1 MRQLPM
7 TYTAQIGL
15 VPHPHTPLEW
25 LIDEVTHSPVHHSVL
40 AISETYCVSA
50 EARGV
55 RVRRI
60 DYFPEAYWSAF
71 DLSGEE
77 RDTIVDF
84 GIGHIGR
91 PYGWFTDAAIG
102 ISVLAKEKTPAW
114 VENYLNDDRW
124 YECAQLCEAAYAAA
138 KRPLFEGVTP
148 AEVFPGMFV
157 PIWRRHEWMP

>member
-1 MRQLPM
+1 VPDL
-7 TYTAQIGL
+7 TAQIGL
-15 VPHPHTPLEW
+15 IPHPHTLLERT
-25 LIDEVTHSPVHHSVL
+25 IDKITDSVVHHSVL
-40 AISETYCVSA
+40 AVTKTHCVSA

-60 DYFPEAYWSAF
+60 DYFPDAYWSEF
-71 DLSGEE
+71 DLSTTQ

-84 GIGHIGR
+84 GIERIDR

-138 KRPLFEGVTP
+138 KRPLLEGVTP